1 MEYKEEMM
9 EHLQRIRAIM
19 VAEIALLDDG
29 ETTYLTEIMVMAQR
43 RMLEIVEAEIREV
56 NNGRH

>member
-1 MEYKEEMM
+1 M

-19 VAEIALLDDG
+19 VDEIAFLDEG
-29 ETTYLTEIMVMAQR
+29 ETTYLTEIMVIAQR

-56 NNGRH
+56 NNRLDSRK

>member
-1 MEYKEEMM
+1 MEN
-9 EHLQRIRAIM
+9 LQRIRAIM
-19 VAEIALLDDG
+19 VDEIALLDEG

-43 RMLEIVEAEIREV
+43 RMLEIVENEIREV